1 MMKMPFSEYVH
12 ESTGTAISTPNTQV
26 QSVAEG
32 LQVTEF
38 VHLNNDVVNSIS
50 AEASVSSTCE
60 DTHNSVTGHATDHSL
75 TQRSTQPASEPQTL
89 RSFLQAL
96 YKQQPTKDI
105 EHDLRSHPVDT
116 FATTSATVSTVTTS
130 FLKDQQQFEEM
141 NMASRKRKT
150 ANRDINSN
158 MFPYSQRCDVDW
170 IS

>member
-1 MMKMPFSEYVH
+1 MMKMLFSEYVH

-38 VHLNNDVVNSIS
+38 VHLNNNVVNSIS
-50 AEASVSSTCE
+50 AEASISSTCA
-60 DTHNSVTGHATDHSL
+60 DTHNSVTGHATDHS
-75 TQRSTQPASEPQTL
+75 QTQPESKPQTL

-105 EHDLRSHPVDT
+105 EHDSLGQPVDT
-116 FATTSATVSTVTTS
+116 FATTSSTVSTVTTS